1 MIINTRKIEEE
12 MGRLFSEKRTFSEH
26 LHKWE
31 DIFLPDKHDHNCF
44 EYLGQPSTEEFR
56 KALQYQKDL
65 GVNFIKLEGDSPLED
80 SFGLEEGVTATMV
93 LNDRD
98 AKWKSNDAL
107 VFKTPS
113 VRETQEIEVK
123 HYGPIYGEDFSRRN
137 IKRLFEVLEYHGAYL
152 NERLVGICYSYTA
165 DGMTCIDGLLVDNE
179 YRNQY
184 VATSLMAHIR
194 ETYPDAQLML
204 HAELDDSP
212 KDMYLKMGFEIVD
225 KLYEYS
231 CTDISIIE

>member
-1 MIINTRKIEEE
+1 
-12 MGRLFSEKRTFSEH
+12 
-26 LHKWE
+26 
-31 DIFLPDKHDHNCF
+31 
-44 EYLGQPSTEEFR
+44 
-56 KALQYQKDL
+56 
-65 GVNFIKLEGDSPLED
+65 
-80 SFGLEEGVTATMV
+80 
-93 LNDRD
+93 
-98 AKWKSNDAL
+98 
-107 VFKTPS
+107 
-113 VRETQEIEVK
+113 
-123 HYGPIYGEDFSRRN
+123 
-137 IKRLFEVLEYHGAYL
+137 
-152 NERLVGICYSYTA
+152 
-165 DGMTCIDGLLVDNE
+165 MTCIDGLLVGNE

>member
-1 MIINTRKIEEE
+1 MIKTRAIEEK
-12 MGRLFSEKRTFSEH
+12 MDRLFSEKRPFSEN
-26 LHKWE
+26 LQKWE
-31 DIFLPDKHDHNCF
+31 DNLLPDKYDHNCF
-44 EYLGQPSTEEFR
+44 EYSGQPSTEEFR
-56 KALQYQKDL
+56 KALQHQKDL
-65 GVNFIKLEGDSPLED
+65 GVNYIKLEGDSPLED
-80 SFGLEEGVTATMV
+80 NFGLEEGVTATMM
-93 LNDRD
+93 LNDCD
-98 AKWKSNDAL
+98 AKWKYHDAL

-113 VRETQEIEVK
+113 VREAQEIEVK

-152 NERLVGICYSYTA
+152 NERLVGICYSYTD

-194 ETYPDAQLML
+194 EIYPNTQLML

-231 CTDISIIE
+231 CTDISIIT